1 MDCRTLPFSQLP
13 HQPKL
18 FLQFLDNFPKVAAF
32 YAHPPAMQPVKRV
45 ARALKFP
52 QERRAE
58 VASALRA
65 QNETFGSGEATAENL
80 ARLENGAVAG
90 VSGQQVGLFSGPA
103 YAIYKALTAI
113 QLAEEPHRR
122 GVQAGACFLVATE
135 ACDLREYR

>member
-58 VASALRA
+58 VVSALRA
-65 QNETFGSGEATAENL
+65 QNETFGAGEATEANL
-80 ARLENGAVAG
+80 TRLEKGAVAA
-90 VSGQQVGLFSGPA
+90 VSGQQGGLLIGPG
-103 YAIYKALTAI
+103 YALYKAVTAI
-113 QLAEEPHRR
+113 QVAE
-122 GVQAGACFLVATE
+122 
-135 ACDLREYR
+135 

>member
-65 QNETFGSGEATAENL
+65 QNEAFGSGEATAENL
-80 ARLENGAVAG
+80 ARREKGPVAAR
-90 VSGQQVGLFSGPA
+90 SGMHEGLFSGPVDA
-103 YAIYKALTAI
+103 LFKAFTAI
-113 QLAEEPHRR
+113 HLSAY
-122 GVQAGACFLVATE
+122 LK
-135 ACDLREYR
+135 